1 MLLYISYIEG
11 MLMQN
16 AYHTRILV
24 CLKCITLCCLVIN
37 VHMLYPQS
45 PVGLFEAEERITVS
59 LVSDL
64 A

>member
-1 MLLYISYIEG
+1 
-11 MLMQN
+11 MQN
-16 AYHTRILV
+16 AWGCLLPVAYHTCILV

-45 PVGLFEAEERITVS
+45 PVGLLEAEERVTVR
-59 LVSDL
+59 LIQDR